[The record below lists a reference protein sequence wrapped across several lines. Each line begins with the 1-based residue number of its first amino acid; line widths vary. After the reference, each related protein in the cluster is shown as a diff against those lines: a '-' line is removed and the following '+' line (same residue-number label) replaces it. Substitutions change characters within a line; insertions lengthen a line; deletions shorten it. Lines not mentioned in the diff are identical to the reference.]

1 MGGLDSSGQFALAYA
16 LTTTAGLRGFLTLF
30 AASVAAHYGWI
41 HPAGSFAWLGST
53 STTVILGIFSLLEF
67 GADKI
72 PVVDHALHAVSF
84 AVRPLAAAILVG
96 GTVHTSN
103 AGELYG
109 LMGLGALNALV
120 VHSSSASARAAS
132 TMTTLGAANPAMS
145 LGEDVLSIAGIVLA
159 FLHPFLAAILALF
172 FVIALVLVARW
183 LFVRA
188 RRRSRS
194 APVAGA
200 PT

>member
-1 MGGLDSSGQFALAYA
+1 MGLDASGQFALAYA

-41 HPAGSFAWLGST
+41 HPAGSFAWLGAS

-72 PVVDHALHAVSF
+72 PAVDHALHAVSF

-96 GTVHTSN
+96 GTIHTGN
-103 AGELYG
+103 PATLYG
-109 LMGLGALNALV
+109 LMALGALNALV

-132 TMTTLGAANPAMS
+132 TVTTLGAANPALS
-145 LGEDVLSIAGIVLA
+145 FGEDGLAIGGILLA
-159 FLHPFLAAILALF
+159 FWHPILAASLALV
-172 FVIALVLVARW
+172 FVIALLLTARW
-183 LFVRA
+183 FVVRA
-188 RRRSRS
+188 RSRQSARSS
-194 APVAGA
+194 
-200 PT
+200 

>member
-41 HPAGSFAWLGST
+41 HPAGSFLWLGST

-84 AVRPLAAAILVG
+84 AVRPLAAAVLVG

-159 FLHPFLAAILALF
+159 FLHPFIAATLALL
-172 FVIALVLVARW
+172 FVIALVIVARW

-188 RRRSRS
+188 RQRSRS
-194 APVAGA
+194 APVAGT